1 MRRQYLL
8 RAAAARRPQQGW
20 QLEKTRLEKTR
31 VLLLGFI
38 GFFQDNLEKTR
49 ENWVFSRFCILRCKI
64 IAFFHKKLGFFM
76 QNSIFS
82 LRIATKNSKIHIQV
96 CICNLSLILFPKTV
110 LFLFMMSRLYLFQ
123 YYYFLKN
130 VKIGKM
136 LVAHNDILKKPKS

>member
-1 MRRQYLL
+1 MKGYLNDKQL
-8 RAAAARRPQQGW
+8 NEQGW

-38 GFFQDNLEKTR
+38 GFFQDNLEKTQ

-76 QNSIFS
+76 QNCIFS
-82 LRIATKNSKIHIQV
+82 LQIATKNSKIHIQV

-123 YYYFLKN
+123 YYYF
-130 VKIGKM
+130 
-136 LVAHNDILKKPKS
+136 